1 MHPVLNYNTY
11 SNSIPYNLSHNSLQQ
26 HNQQHSPHFQPNSPH
41 MSQQSPLMSQHSS
54 HSSQHSP
61 LASHHNSHMAQ
72 QSPRFSQHNSHAS
85 QQHSPQLLQYSPQLA
100 HQRSTVYNHSSYS
113 MDINKFGMGSNHF
126 SNAQLHRQASPPIP
140 QKSQYFSSH
149 TIHGQPNYRHYQN
162 EGTYRNPHQIQP
174 HQQYEHMG
182 IMTMG
187 LGGCWKKS
195 ENGELVWYNSNTIDV
210 NWQKDKRYMQF

>member
-1 MHPVLNYNTY
+1 
-11 SNSIPYNLSHNSLQQ
+11 
-26 HNQQHSPHFQPNSPH
+26 
-41 MSQQSPLMSQHSS
+41 
-54 HSSQHSP
+54 
-61 LASHHNSHMAQ
+61 MA
-72 QSPRFSQHNSHAS
+72 QSPRFSQHNPHAS

-100 HQRSTVYNHSSYS
+100 HQRSTVYNHSNYTT
-113 MDINKFGMGSNHF
+113 DINKFGMGCNHF
-126 SNAQLHRQASPPIP
+126 SNTQLHRQASPPIP
-140 QKSQYFSSH
+140 QKSQYFTSH

-162 EGTYRNPHQIQP
+162 EGSYRNPHQIQP

-210 NWQKDKRYMQF
+210 NWQKDKRYSVILKCLKFGINYSKNFRFGSLDRRKNKRIHKRISPSIDHNTSVSNYPDQVRNASVKSQVGTAHVLIFT